1 MAGLSRSTGDVLHAS
16 RDFRL
21 IKKKMLCIKSITWHT
36 QLTFDILEV
45 VHWAQL
51 CIKAYCQICMNTLF
65 SRIGQ
70 ISWILILWTRVAFY
84 WRITP
89 RSKSQG
95 LENNE
100 NIRL

>member
-1 MAGLSRSTGDVLHAS
+1 MAGLSRFTGDVLHAS

-21 IKKKMLCIKSITWHT
+21 NKKKMLCIKSITWHA

-70 ISWILILWTRVAFY
+70 ILILWTGVAFY

-89 RSKSQG
+89 RSNSQG
-95 LENNE
+95 LDNNK